1 MQTPPHKLSFFD
13 EVPTWNSTILHN
25 AIQYW
30 QCYLNSCSSD
40 PNDAGSAMFSPAAF
54 VASCFGSNSRQRDST
69 SGLHNCQICQMEFS
83 GIQWNSV
90 EFSGQPMAQLST
102 SPPSPMGPWIPWA
115 SLATSAAAPHRAK
128 ASKVEFRPQNRPWQK
143 KTEAKCVK

>member
-90 EFSGQPMAQLST
+90 DSPWPNCQL
-102 SPPSPMGPWIPWA
+102 PPHRPWA
-115 SLATSAAAPHRAK
+115 HGSHGPRWRRLQLLHTEPR
-128 ASKVEFRPQNRPWQK
+128 RPRSSSDLKIDHGKKKPRPS
-143 KTEAKCVK
+143 V